1 MSCQIVDKKIVA
13 FIADYIGHYLNVA
26 NGPRECTGADAF
38 DPAWN
43 GITAEIRMA
52 LKGQSKGECFD
63 SDGFA
68 CAKAIHN
75 NLFLM
80 NYEAYNARYTKEK
93 AEFNP
98 DFEGYEPS
106 EVVFHEGCKKD
117 WAARLYWALS
127 YFLYQCAE
135 GDVAKS
141 PLYLALERFQ
151 TSLAQHI
158 AHETAN
164 SLGIEWGDIEA

>member
-1 MSCQIVDKKIVA
+1 MSCQIADKKIVA
-13 FIADYIGHYLNVA
+13 FIADYLGHYLNVE
-26 NGPRECTGADAF
+26 NDVKVCTGADTF
-38 DPAWN
+38 NPAWDN
-43 GITAEIRMA
+43 TTAEIRNA
-52 LKGQSKGECFD
+52 LKAQGKYECFA

-80 NYEAYNARYTKEK
+80 NYEAFNARYTKDKE
-93 AEFNP
+93 EFNP

-106 EVVFHEGCKKD
+106 EVIFHEGCRKD
-117 WAARLYWALS
+117 WAARLFWALS

-135 GDVAKS
+135 GEVAKS
-141 PLYLALERFQ
+141 PLYLALERFKI
-151 TSLAQHI
+151 SLAQHI

-164 SLGIEWGDIEA
+164 SLGIEWGDIEV